1 MYEASEIKQQV
12 LQLNEQ
18 YEFERIM
25 IGMEATSLYSF
36 HPAMFFHDDSE
47 LKSLDVEVMI
57 EQTNKIKRYHEALE
71 ENKNDTI
78 DAFYIADYF
87 CIERFTPSFL
97 KEEKHLA
104 LQHLT

>member
-1 MYEASEIKQQV
+1 
-12 LQLNEQ
+12 
-18 YEFERIM
+18 M

-71 ENKNDTI
+71 ENKMEDN
-78 DAFYIADYF
+78 
-87 CIERFTPSFL
+87 
-97 KEEKHLA
+97 
-104 LQHLT
+104 